1 MIKYG
6 NNTFTSK
13 LGIDGF
19 WYLYMNDTEVYM
31 CHDDNLPKDLKTVPL
46 QFPRKGNG
54 PRRQTSVTSTAS
66 PTVWVGARRSR
77 VPANFHST

>member
-31 CHDDNLPKDLKTVPL
+31 CHDDNLPKDLKTVNP
-46 QFPRKGNG
+46 ND
-54 PRRQTSVTSTAS
+54 VT
-66 PTVWVGARRSR
+66 TVLIMFYETGVD
-77 VPANFHST
+77 

>member
-1 MIKYG
+1 VQPITVAKNKWRGKMIKYG

-31 CHDDNLPKDLKTVPL
+31 CHDDNLPKDLKTVNP
-46 QFPRKGNG
+46 ND
-54 PRRQTSVTSTAS
+54 VT
-66 PTVWVGARRSR
+66 TVLIMFYETGVD
-77 VPANFHST
+77 